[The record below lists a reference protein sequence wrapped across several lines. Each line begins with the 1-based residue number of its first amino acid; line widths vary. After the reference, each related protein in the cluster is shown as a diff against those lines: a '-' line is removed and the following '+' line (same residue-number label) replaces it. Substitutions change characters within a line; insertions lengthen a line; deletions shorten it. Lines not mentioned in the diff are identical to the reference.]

1 MRAVPGEQVITSP
14 ERRAAA
20 HALME
25 QLMAL
30 RARCQRHTESFV
42 TPMGEEI
49 YYRYQQGL
57 IDDTATT
64 LAGLLRRDRSQHAS
78 CGGGPP

>member
-30 RARCQRHTESFV
+30 RARCQHHTESFV